1 MDQETIFYKG
11 RMNWLTEI
19 QFFRKD
25 LQRIKLEVQSLEN
38 TPQKNDEDKRAR
50 IECFSDSIKMIDSDL
65 DYTEKKIL
73 LSLNNGK
80 NYWVDPY
87 GNSLNSLE
95 ANSMENELFDRM
107 KNCYT
112 GLIELLRSINNFLH
126 KSHSELSSE

>member
-1 MDQETIFYKG
+1 MNHESIFYKG

-25 LQRIKLEVQSLEN
+25 LQRIKLEVRSMEN
-38 TPQKNDEDKRAR
+38 TVPNDEDEKAR
-50 IECFSDSIKMIDSDL
+50 IKCFNDSIKVIDSDL

-87 GNSLNSLE
+87 GNSLNSPE
-95 ANSMENELFDRM
+95 ANNMENDLYDRM

-112 GLIELLRSINNFLH
+112 GLIELLRSISNF
-126 KSHSELSSE
+126 SHTNHSGLAAE

>member
-25 LQRIKLEVQSLEN
+25 LQRIKLEVQSLESAF
-38 TPQKNDEDKRAR
+38 PKSDADEEAR
-50 IECFSDSIKMIDSDL
+50 IKGFNDDIKMIDSDL

-80 NYWVDPY
+80 NYWVDPS
-87 GNSLNSLE
+87 GNSLNSAE
-95 ANSMENELFDRM
+95 AGNMENDLFDKM

-112 GLIELLRSINNFLH
+112 ALIELLRSINNFSRA
-126 KSHSELSSE
+126 KHSGLTAK